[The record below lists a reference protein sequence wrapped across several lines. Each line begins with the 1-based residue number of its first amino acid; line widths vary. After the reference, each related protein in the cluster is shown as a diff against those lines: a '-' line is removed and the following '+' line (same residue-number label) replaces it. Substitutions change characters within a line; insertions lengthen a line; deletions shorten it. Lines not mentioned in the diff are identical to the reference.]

1 MVNPLFK
8 FTNGERNLETRVK
21 RAQRIFFVYS
31 FALILDQQTMLRL
44 MWIYCFRFFHA
55 SSSSDA
61 INRAEKK

>member
-44 MWIYCFRFFHA
+44 M
-55 SSSSDA
+55 
-61 INRAEKK
+61 